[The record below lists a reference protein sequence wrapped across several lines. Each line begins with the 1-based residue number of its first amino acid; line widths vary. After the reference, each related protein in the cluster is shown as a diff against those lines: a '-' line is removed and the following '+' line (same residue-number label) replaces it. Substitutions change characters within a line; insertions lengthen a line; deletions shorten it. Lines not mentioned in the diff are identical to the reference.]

1 MLIIQS
7 MGPIPESATL
17 PYYVWEIPE
26 KISVR
31 LHFDVIDRMSP
42 EILRGLGALKR
53 RGAEVGGLLLGRQE
67 PGVPQRVTVE
77 DFEPIPSEYRTGP
90 SYNLSQKDLVAF
102 EAAIARRRDDLSSL
116 TVVGFYRSHTRDE
129 LFMDEADLGIATR
142 YFPGIGSV
150 FLLVKPF
157 ATKPSVGG
165 FFFWED
171 GAINREASHLLFP
184 FHRTEL
190 GGGEVRVPEPAARR
204 TQERPSLPP
213 YSPALEPA
221 ASPDIEDDPWPA
233 IRQANLSILNS
244 PPEPKSRIQWRW
256 VIVPAFFVL
265 ALAAGYFGFQNMAGA
280 RVSVTPPPPP
290 MPAADAPLPLK
301 LSVAEKGEQLDVT
314 WDRNAPAIALA
325 QRGVLSILDGVN
337 RRDLELS
344 GAQLRNGR
352 VLYSR
357 LSQDVGLHL
366 VVFPEGREPVSES
379 IRIVS
384 ADPVPLPVSKP
395 GINPGAM
402 TESVEKSEIEP
413 PARKPPAAAPRPA
426 PKAPVEAA
434 PPPPAPAAAS
444 ETAPPE
450 VELQR
455 PARRR

>member
-1 MLIIQS
+1 
-7 MGPIPESATL
+7 MGPIPESATV
-17 PYYVWEIPE
+17 PYYVWEVPE
-26 KISVR
+26 KIAIH
-31 LHFDVIDRMSP
+31 LHFNVIDRMNP

-67 PGVPQRVTVE
+67 PGVPQRVMIE
-77 DFEPIPSEYRTGP
+77 DFEPVPSEYRTGP
-90 SYNLSQKDLVAF
+90 SYNLSQKDLLAF
-102 EAAIARRRDDLSSL
+102 EAAIARRRDDPSGL

-129 LFMDEADLGIATR
+129 LFMDEADLGIANR
-142 YFPGIGSV
+142 YFPGNGSV

-157 ATKPSVGG
+157 ATKTSVGG

-171 GAINREASHLLFP
+171 GAIQRESSHHLFP

-190 GGGEVRVPEPAARR
+190 GGGEVRLPEPPRR
-204 TQERPSLPP
+204 PQERPSLPP
-213 YSPALEPA
+213 YTPALEPS
-221 ASPDIEDDPWPA
+221 ASLAVEEDPWPA

-244 PPEPKSRIQWRW
+244 PPEPGSKLQWRW
-256 VIVPAFFVL
+256 VVVPAFFAL
-265 ALAAGYFGFQNMAGA
+265 AAAAGYFGFQDIAGT

-290 MPAADAPLPLK
+290 MPSADPPLPLK

-325 QRGVLSILDGVN
+325 QRGVLSISDGVN

-366 VVFPEGREPVSES
+366 VVYPEGREPVSES

-395 GINPGAM
+395 EVPPPALSD
-402 TESVEKSEIEP
+402 SVEKTEIEP
-413 PARKPPAAAPRPA
+413 LPVTKPPAAAPRPA
-426 PKAPVEAA
+426 PKTRVEAP
-434 PPPPAPAAAS
+434 PPPPAPAPAA

-450 VELQR
+450 IELQR